1 MKKILFL
8 ITLTLSLTSCV
19 DKSTDNVPDVNI
31 DETMYIQ
38 YTDNLHRK
46 LTPVRFE
53 YNGHKYIAFMGYES
67 HSTVHDP
74 DCDCYLKHKNND
86 Y

>member
-1 MKKILFL
+1 MKKMFFIMLAVM
-8 ITLTLSLTSCV
+8 LTACV
-19 DKSTDNVPDVNI
+19 NPDNCNVPVVQRDKR
-31 DETMYIQ
+31 MYIE
-38 YTDNLHRK
+38 YSDGLHRAM
-46 LTPVRFE
+46 TPVYFT
-53 YNGHKYIAFMGYES
+53 YNGHKYITFMAHES

>member
-1 MKKILFL
+1 MLSVM
-8 ITLTLSLTSCV
+8 LTGCV
-19 DKSTDNVPDVNI
+19 NPDTYNVPEV
-31 DETMYIQ
+31 EWHKTMYIE
-38 YTDNLHRK
+38 YSDGIHRK
-46 LTPVRFE
+46 LTPVYFE
-53 YNGHKYIAFMGYES
+53 FNGHKYITFMGSQS

>member
-8 ITLTLSLTSCV
+8 ITLTLSLTSCI
-19 DKSTDNVPDVNI
+19 DKSTDNVPDVDI
-31 DETMYIQ
+31 DEAMYIQ
-38 YTDNLHRK
+38 YTDNFHRK

-53 YNGHKYIAFMGYES
+53 YNGHKYIAFMAHES

-74 DCDCYLKHKNND
+74 DCDCKCNNNNNK

>member
-8 ITLTLSLTSCV
+8 IALTLSLTSCV

-31 DETMYIQ
+31 DDAMYIQ

-46 LTPVRFE
+46 LTPVQFE
-53 YNGHKYIAFMGYES
+53 YNGHKYIG
-67 HSTVHDP
+67 
-74 DCDCYLKHKNND
+74 
-86 Y
+86 

>member
-8 ITLTLSLTSCV
+8 IALTLSLTSCV
-19 DKSTDNVPDVNI
+19 NKSTDNVPDVNI
-31 DETMYIQ
+31 DETMCIQ
-38 YTDNLHRK
+38 YTDKLYRK
-46 LTPVRFE
+46 LTPVQFE

-74 DCDCYLKHKNND
+74 DCDCNNNNK

>member
-8 ITLTLSLTSCV
+8 IALTLSLTSCV

-31 DETMYIQ
+31 DDAMYIQ

-46 LTPVRFE
+46 LTPVQFE
-53 YNGHKYIAFMGYES
+53 YNGHKYIVFMGYES